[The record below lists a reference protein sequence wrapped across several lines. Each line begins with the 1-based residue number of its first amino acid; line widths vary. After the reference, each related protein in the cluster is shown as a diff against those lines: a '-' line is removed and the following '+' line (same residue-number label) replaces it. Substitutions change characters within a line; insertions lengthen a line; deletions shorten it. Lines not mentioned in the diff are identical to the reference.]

1 MGDKLSSLDNVIK
14 DTDEANFVTD
24 VIEASN
30 QVPIVVDFWAPWC
43 GPCKKLTPDLERNI
57 LSFKGKVRLV
67 KINVDENQ
75 GIASQLRI
83 QSIPAVYG
91 FYGGKPIDGFM
102 GAQPEAKLKE
112 FISGLISKS
121 GGEISDNLDNLIG
134 EADEKLDTG
143 LIDEAEEIYE
153 KVLEEDSNH
162 IGAYAGLIRAKII
175 VKNIDCDYLYINASD
190 ERGIDTIREKIQ
202 PFALSMGFNDV
213 KIVILD
219 EADYLTP
226 QAQATLRHTIE
237 ACSATTRFILTC
249 NYLERIISP
258 LQSRC
263 QTFEITPPSKTEVIE
278 HVSNIAAKEAMLE
291 VSVNDVQKVV
301 STHYPDIRK
310 IINTLQG
317 SVVDGQI
324 KIDDN
329 SLKNS
334 QLGGL
339 VVDALIRKAK
349 LSEIRQILAD
359 SGAREFDDLFKY
371 IYDKSSVL
379 FGDREGEAILIIAK
393 YQYEYTFVLE
403 KEICIAAMLN
413 KLLDIKDNI
422 QLNTK
427 QYIIKKW
434 LELNL
439 KCIRF
444 KLSIIIKIISIVI

>member
-1 MGDKLSSLDNVIK
+1 MELWVEKYRPQTLEEYVGNETIK
-14 DTDEANFVTD
+14 NKIADYLKQGSIQNLLLHGVAGT
-24 VIEASN
+24 
-30 QVPIVVDFWAPWC
+30 
-43 GPCKKLTPDLERNI
+43 
-57 LSFKGKVRLV
+57 GKTTL
-67 KINVDENQ
+67 
-75 GIASQLRI
+75 
-83 QSIPAVYG
+83 
-91 FYGGKPIDGFM
+91 
-102 GAQPEAKLKE
+102 AKL
-112 FISGLISKS
+112 L
-121 GGEISDNLDNLIG
+121 
-134 EADEKLDTG
+134 
-143 LIDEAEEIYE
+143 
-153 KVLEEDSNH
+153 
-162 IGAYAGLIRAKII
+162 
-175 VKNIDCDYLYINASD
+175 VKNIDCDFLYINASD

-263 QTFEITPPSKTEVIE
+263 QSFEITPPSKEIVTDLVCRVMVDENVKWETNDIIPVI
-278 HVSNIAAKEAMLE
+278 
-291 VSVNDVQKVV
+291 D
-301 STHYPDIRK
+301 THYPDIRK
-310 IINTLQG
+310 IINTIQG

-371 IYDKSSVL
+371 IYDKSSTL
-379 FGDREGEAILIIAK
+379 FGNREGEAILIIAK

-403 KEICIAAMLN
+403 KEICVAAMLN
-413 KLLDIKDNI
+413 KLLDI
-422 QLNTK
+422 
-427 QYIIKKW
+427 
-434 LELNL
+434 
-439 KCIRF
+439 C
-444 KLSIIIKIISIVI
+444 